1 MRPLILHMMVTLD
14 GYAAGPGGDLDWI
27 EVDDPDLDGYL
38 ADLLGS
44 VDAQIFGRKSYELL
58 GEYWPQAQQNPATP
72 GDAKLAALVNGL
84 PKIVVTSRPDAPLD
98 WQPASA
104 IGADLTAE
112 TAELKSKPGRPLVLF
127 AGAATAQ
134 EFLRRDLV
142 DEIRLLVFPVLLG
155 AGERLFADDT
165 RRNLRF
171 TESRAF
177 PASGVVLQSYRR

>member
-14 GYAAGPGGDLDWI
+14 GYAAGPDGGLDWI
-27 EVDDPDLDGYL
+27 EVDDPELDGYL
-38 ADLLGS
+38 AELLGS

-58 GEYWPQAQQNPATP
+58 AQYWPQAQENPATP
-72 GDAKLAALVNGL
+72 GDAELAALVNGI
-84 PKIVVTSRPDAPLD
+84 PKIVVTSRPDTPLD
-98 WQPASA
+98 WQPAST

-112 TAELKSKPGRPLVLF
+112 TAELKSKPGKPLVLF

-155 AGERLFADDT
+155 AGERLFVDDT
-165 RRNLRF
+165 RQDLRF
-171 TESRAF
+171 TESRSF
-177 PASGVVLQSYRR
+177 PTSGVILQCYRK